1 MKQLFT
7 ILLLS
12 FTAVVFAQDRLI
24 LKNQSEYQV
33 NIISILQQDILFK
46 AWQSSDTTTY
56 SISKA
61 EVASIVY
68 RNGQKVTITT
78 ENATPLNAT
87 PKYQQP
93 SVGSP
98 QGSYVPM
105 PNYNQP
111 PTTAEASSNYDFE
124 HTFVTRDK
132 SLPKVKR
139 SNAKEV
145 REQIKNDKD
154 LAARYTGDGTS
165 MIGLNVMSIGQSS
178 VPTITFMVDRVI
190 AKNIAITVGTG
201 FAFNKEKF
209 YDYKISTFSTFFTLG
224 SIYYFNELLKIK
236 KEKASLYAGVALFP
250 SLSTTFIKSEY
261 EYDYSTPTSSSSF
274 NFNGG
279 LRIGGG
285 YNFSKRIGV
294 YSDMFI
300 GKGRPAIVL
309 GIRFN
314 RLRFK

>member
-111 PTTAEASSNYDFE
+111 QTTAEASSNYDFE
-124 HTFVTRDK
+124 HTFVPISKEFK
-132 SLPKVKR
+132 SMSR
-139 SNAKEV
+139 SQKKA
-145 REQIKNDKD
+145 ITKD
-154 LAARYTGDGTS
+154 RQEYSKYRGDGAL
-165 MIGLNVMSIGQSS
+165 MIGVNVMTFGQT
-178 VPTITFMVDRVI
+178 TIPTFMFYTDRVV
-190 AKNIAITVGTG
+190 ARNIAITFGIGV
-201 FAFNKEKF
+201 NYNSEKSGE
-209 YDYKISTFSTFFTLG
+209 YRFTTLTENFIIG
-224 SIYYFNELLKIK
+224 SSYYFNELLKLK
-236 KEKASLYAGVALFP
+236 KEKASLYAGIFLSPILGFNFNNLPAEY
-250 SLSTTFIKSEY
+250 SYYTNTSSTTFS
-261 EYDYSTPTSSSSF
+261 
-274 NFNGG
+274 FNGG
-279 LRIGGG
+279 LRVGGG
-285 YNFSKRIGV
+285 YNFSRKVGV
-294 YSDMFI
+294 FSDIFI
-300 GKGRPAIVL
+300 GRGRPAIAL
-309 GIRFN
+309 GIRIN
-314 RLRFK
+314 SLKLN